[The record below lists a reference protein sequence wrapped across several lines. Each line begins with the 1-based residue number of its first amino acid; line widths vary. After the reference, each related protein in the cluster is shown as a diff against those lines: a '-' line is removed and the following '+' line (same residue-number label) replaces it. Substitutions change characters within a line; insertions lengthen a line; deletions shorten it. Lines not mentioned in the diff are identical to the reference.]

1 MIGLDTNVV
10 IRYLVLDDPIQ
21 AAAAEKLIDS
31 LSVEETGFISLI
43 VITEI
48 VWVLRSSYRYK
59 KAEIVSVLEMLL
71 QTRELV
77 VEQGQLVADA
87 LRRFSDGGA
96 DFIDYLIELCAQAAG
111 CAHTFTFDQT
121 AASAAGMRLL
131 R

>member
-21 AAAAEKLIDS
+21 AAAAERLIDS
-31 LSVEETGFISLI
+31 LSAEESGFVSLV

-48 VWVLRSSYRYK
+48 VWVLKSSYRHK
-59 KAEIVSVLEMLL
+59 KAEIVRVLETLL

-87 LRRFSDGGA
+87 LRRFSDGDA
-96 DFIDYLIELCAQAAG
+96 DFADYLIQLCGQAAG
-111 CAHTFTFDQT
+111 CAHTFTFDQS

-131 R
+131 A